1 MKSKVLGGEGAY
13 WSEFVDST
21 GIVPQTFPRL
31 SSIAERLWSRI
42 EITGDIDEAWVR
54 LDKFR
59 CVLVNRGVPA
69 GAFAV
74 PSSCAKEW
82 LQ

>member
-1 MKSKVLGGEGAY
+1 LELENGFGEGAY

-42 EITGDIDEAWVR
+42 ENTGDIDEAWA
-54 LDKFR
+54 
-59 CVLVNRGVPA
+59 GVPCCQSR
-69 GAFAV
+69 
-74 PSSCAKEW
+74 P
-82 LQ
+82 

>member
-1 MKSKVLGGEGAY
+1 MHRHLVSRGEGAY

-21 GIVPQTFPRL
+21 GIVVQTFPRL

-42 EITGDIDEAWVR
+42 EDTWDIDEAWVR

-59 CVLVNRGVPA
+59 CVLINRGIPA
-69 GAFAV
+69 SAFAV

-82 LQ
+82 L